1 MRPPPCAR
9 EQARLH
15 DLYVRH
21 AMNPFSQLRGPV
33 RSRRFDDGITEM
45 AQSFN
50 GSALEQV
57 SSSLEGEYGGG
68 WMAKKGGLAWM

>member
-33 RSRRFDDGITEM
+33 RSRIFDDGITEM
-45 AQSFN
+45 ARSFN

-57 SSSLEGEYGGG
+57 S
-68 WMAKKGGLAWM
+68 KDGLAWM